1 MTINKLKS
9 SIHTILI
16 YPLIFMFSY
25 LLKGKKEKYK
35 SFFQNSFK
43 NSQNEN
49 ILTLSIEKFDFKNKI
64 KYFFDKNSLLYDKTK
79 IDYTLDLD
87 INPETKEF
95 RFFDFAKKIDMLH
108 SISMLSSRVTNNNL
122 LFDFKIIN
130 KKFNDENINNFLKYL
145 LITYFSRK
153 IDTVFISKDSIK
165 DKNIVKVFDTLN
177 TNLEDSKFINFSNS
191 KDLYVITCEKNNKK
205 FDIIWLSTN
214 REIEL
219 TDFKKVYDKFG
230 NLLEKNIKIT
240 KNPIYAYHQ

>member
-1 MTINKLKS
+1 MMNKLKS

-16 YPLIFMFSY
+16 YPLIFIFSY

-43 NSQNEN
+43 NSYNEN
-49 ILTLSIEKFDFKNKI
+49 ILTLNIKKFDFKNKI
-64 KYFFDKNSLLYDKTK
+64 KYFFDKDSLLYDKTK

-87 INPETKEF
+87 INPQIKEF
-95 RFFDFAKKIDMLH
+95 RIFNFAKKIDMLY
-108 SISMLSSRVTNNNL
+108 SVSMLSSRVSNDNL
-122 LFDFKIIN
+122 LFSFNIIN

-145 LITYFSRK
+145 LITYSSRK
-153 IDTVFISKDSIK
+153 IDSIFIAEDSRK
-165 DKNIVKVFDTLN
+165 DKNILKTFETLN
-177 TNLEDSKFINFSNS
+177 THLEDSKFVKYSNS

-240 KNPIYAYHQ
+240 KSPIYAYHQ